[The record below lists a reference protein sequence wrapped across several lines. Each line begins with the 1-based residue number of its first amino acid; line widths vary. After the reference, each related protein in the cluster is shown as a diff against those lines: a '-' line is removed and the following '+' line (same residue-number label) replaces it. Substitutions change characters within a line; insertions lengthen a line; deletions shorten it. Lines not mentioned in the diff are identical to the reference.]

1 MKEEKDILPDELF
14 RQNLDGFEVPYNP
27 AAWDHMRTMLG
38 GEKADKPV
46 GFVILPKN
54 HKKKIIITMASI
66 TIVTSLL
73 LLAGTFNNRHHPSS
87 VNAGKVSAENI
98 SVKGQL
104 NGEAPTATG
113 HSRQEDKSAQGQEFP
128 NSGIPSENRG
138 NQSGS
143 IALLGG
149 NEPIRREQPVEEQK
163 PVAPEA
169 EKDISPIT
177 MASGMKQE
185 NGTTATPLLTPES
198 LAFGL
203 RSSRPAWQKPAL
215 NNRLWQNFYNP
226 VFPKGKSYAFQDGFI
241 GIHFTWQ
248 EPITERLRDS
258 NRQNAGFNLQFMSR
272 NLSKVRPFGAY
283 LGLDWGMQFYGHGP
297 KTNVQLN
304 TNAGDSGW
312 TRLSTYSMDFLAR
325 GHFEYARFRV
335 VPYVNAFAGPRLY
348 STNQR
353 VSSYLPLK
361 DNESTDHSNAATSF
375 SFMYGAGAG
384 LRVRISD
391 VVSLD
396 ARMDWMTGTPVNM
409 VDLDKSSFN
418 GLNYSLS
425 RYKVTPEYYQFRFGV
440 LLNVGDDKSD
450 DDHRHARDYTDP
462 IPSYQPEPSTVYE
475 YYDSTAGKWL
485 EIPMCPCTCD
495 STGKQIDPSR
505 IRKSY
510 RRSSR
515 DIDNERP
522 SSPIIY
528 PSIPSAPV
536 PSGRRRG
543 SGIGPSLPS
552 GGGRGSFPG
561 ISPGG
566 GGGGIKIKS

>member
-27 AAWDHMRTMLG
+27 AAWDHMRAMLD

-54 HKKKIIITMASI
+54 HKKKIIIIMASI
-66 TIVTSLL
+66 TIVTGLL
-73 LLAGTFNNRHHPSS
+73 LLAGTFTTDHKRVSA
-87 VNAGKVSAENI
+87 VTEKVSADKPTSMAGQNNEKIPAATDPGRKKEN
-98 SVKGQL
+98 G
-104 NGEAPTATG
+104 PD
-113 HSRQEDKSAQGQEFP
+113 RQEKSAP
-128 NSGIPSENRG
+128 VSPS
-138 NQSGS
+138 
-143 IALLGG
+143 G
-149 NEPIRREQPVEEQK
+149 NEMARNENGGG
-163 PVAPEA
+163 
-169 EKDISPIT
+169 
-177 MASGMKQE
+177 ASGHTPNLLAGVKPALVASQKNLYDASTAGGLKQVS
-185 NGTTATPLLTPES
+185 GFAALQQPMTPES

-203 RSSRPAWQKPAL
+203 RSSRPAWHKPAL
-215 NNRLWQNFYNP
+215 NNRLWQNFYAP
-226 VFPKGKSYAFQDGFI
+226 VFPKGKSYAFRDGFI

-248 EPITERLRDS
+248 EPITERLSDS

-297 KTNVQLN
+297 KTNVQLK

-312 TRLSTYSMDFLAR
+312 TRLSTYSMDFMAR

-361 DNESTDHSNAATSF
+361 DNESTDHSNAATSL

-384 LRVRISD
+384 LRVRISN

-409 VDLDKSSFN
+409 VDLDKSSFT
-418 GLNYSLS
+418 GLNYNLS

-440 LLNVGDDKSD
+440 LFNVGDDKSD
-450 DDHRHARDYTDP
+450 DDHRQARDYTDP
-462 IPSYQPEPSTVYE
+462 IPSYQPEPSAVYE
-475 YYDSTAGKWL
+475 YYDSTSGKWL

-495 STGKQIDPSR
+495 SAGRQIDPSR

-510 RRSSR
+510 RRTS
-515 DIDNERP
+515 IGPNYERGA
-522 SSPIIY
+522 SPII
-528 PSIPSAPV
+528 IPSTPV
-536 PSGRRRG
+536 PSSGRRRG
-543 SGIGPSLPS
+543 SGISPSLPS

>member
-27 AAWDHMRTMLG
+27 AAWDHMRTMLD

-66 TIVTSLL
+66 TIVTGLL
-73 LLAGTFNNRHHPSS
+73 LLAGTFTSDYNRISGTPE
-87 VNAGKVSAENI
+87 KVSADKAASLPGQKNEGLAAMAERRQMKENGPDRQGNPTPE
-98 SVKGQL
+98 SSPENKMARNTNTGQASDPTPMPAAGVKPAIVVPQNNLYAVGAAGGLKQVS
-104 NGEAPTATG
+104 GFAAT
-113 HSRQEDKSAQGQEFP
+113 Q
-128 NSGIPSENRG
+128 
-138 NQSGS
+138 
-143 IALLGG
+143 
-149 NEPIRREQPVEEQK
+149 QPV
-163 PVAPEA
+163 
-169 EKDISPIT
+169 
-177 MASGMKQE
+177 
-185 NGTTATPLLTPES
+185 TPES

-450 DDHRHARDYTDP
+450 DDHRQARDYTDP
-462 IPSYQPEPSTVYE
+462 IPSYQPQPSTIYE
-475 YYDSTAGKWL
+475 YYDSTSGKWL

-495 STGKQIDPSR
+495 SSGRQIDPSR

-510 RRSSR
+510 RRTS
-515 DIDNERP
+515 IGPNYERGA
-522 SSPIIY
+522 SPII
-528 PSIPSAPV
+528 IPSTPSTPV
-536 PSGRRRG
+536 PSSGRRRG
-543 SGIGPSLPS
+543 SGISPSLPS